1 MQIKP
6 LTNVQEDIDT
16 LSNYEAFARFMSL
29 VLTMREECIEELHL
43 ANSDNIQQISGRL
56 LSYDQILHMVD
67 YDSLIEKHRN

>member
-1 MQIKP
+1 MQTSP
-6 LTNVQEDIDT
+6 ATNIQADLET
-16 LSNYEAFARFMSL
+16 LSQYDAFARFMGF

>member
-6 LTNVQEDIDT
+6 VTNVQQDIDT

-29 VLTMREECIEELHL
+29 ILTMREECIEELHL

>member
-6 LTNVQEDIDT
+6 VTNIQEDIDT

-29 VLTMREECIEELHL
+29 ILTMREECIEELHL
-43 ANSDNIQQISGRL
+43 ANSNNIQQISGRL

>member
-6 LTNVQEDIDT
+6 VTNVQEDIDT

-29 VLTMREECIEELHL
+29 ILTMREECIEDLHL
-43 ANSDNIQQISGRL
+43 ADSNNIQQISGRL

>member
-6 LTNVQEDIDT
+6 VTNVQEDIDT

>member
-6 LTNVQEDIDT
+6 VTNVQEDIDT
-16 LSNYEAFARFMSL
+16 LSNHEAFARFMSL

-67 YDSLIEKHRN
+67 YDALIEKHRN

>member
-1 MQIKP
+1 MG
-6 LTNVQEDIDT
+6 
-16 LSNYEAFARFMSL
+16 F

>member
-6 LTNVQEDIDT
+6 VTNVQEDIDT

-29 VLTMREECIEELHL
+29 ILTMREECIEELHL